1 MSFLMLFGVFATLAS
16 RELYLLFR
24 DGFLLG
30 SHISRDRLPRLP
42 RLRLRRLFPLD
53 W

>member
-30 SHISRDRLPRLP
+30 SHISRDRLPRL
-42 RLRLRRLFPLD
+42 RLRRLFPLD